1 MTYYREQY
9 APLHVVKVVVFCFAG
24 NKSIGPISH
33 GIGNKKCSR
42 TTTERHI
49 TNFLSSNLG
58 MADGGQVKNIFQ
70 PIEELLLRHRF
81 GQHSHHS
88 TAALRPVV
96 GNGIEVE
103 HRFLVRVYRQQCAQH
118 LFLSH
123 GRNHRFNAYLRLKMQ
138 RVYLTH
144 MRVSSRAGAKRTLT
158 RQVIAAAVVVSNVA
172 GAGIKESISHTVSML
187 DRYGSHK
194 LQQGAPSRLQDLHLL
209 QLQHL
214 RQLVVDTPL
223 CIVEVGVSG
232 INHDI
237 LLDGLYDASFHIS
250 LPGERLKRSKSN
262 GVMCYDEVAAQGDRF
277 VDHILGDIDA

>member
-1 MTYYREQY
+1 MRIKEILQTIEQL
-9 APLHVVKVVVFCFAG
+9 APLPLQEEYDNSGLQVGDPNRDVIGVLLCIDVTENVIDEAVSLGCNLIIAHHPIAFRPF
-24 NKSIGPISH
+24 KSLTG
-33 GIGNKKCSR
+33 K
-42 TTTERHI
+42 TYVERCIIQAIKQDIVIYAAH
-49 TNFLSSNLG
+49 TNLDN
-58 MADGGQVKNIFQ
+58 AQGGVNYKLAEMLELQQVKILQ
-70 PIEELLLRHRF
+70 PRRGALLKF
-81 GQHSHHS
+81 VTTVPIQHADSVRN
-88 TAALRPVV
+88 AL
-96 GNGIEVE
+96 
-103 HRFLVRVYRQQCAQH
+103 
-118 LFLSH
+118 
-123 GRNHRFNAYLRLKMQ
+123 FN
-138 RVYLTH
+138 
-144 MRVSSRAGAKRTLT
+144 
-158 RQVIAAAVVVSNVA
+158 A